1 LRSEERGP
9 TLSPPLWSYLHRIET
24 RRRRRRRK
32 GIRNEAS
39 STRNKRMK
47 QSRRKEIRMDMQEAT

>member
-9 TLSPPLWSYLHRIET
+9 TLNPPLWSHLHRIET

>member
-1 LRSEERGP
+1 MRSEERGP
-9 TLSPPLWSYLHRIET
+9 TLNPPLWSHLHRIET
-24 RRRRRRRK
+24 RRRRRRK
-32 GIRNEAS
+32 GIRKEAS